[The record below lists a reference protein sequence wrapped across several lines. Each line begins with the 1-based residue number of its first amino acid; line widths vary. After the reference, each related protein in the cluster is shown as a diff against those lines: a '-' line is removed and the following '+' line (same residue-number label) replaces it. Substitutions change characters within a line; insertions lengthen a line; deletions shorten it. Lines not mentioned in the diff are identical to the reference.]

1 MLQLLRVEA
10 VVELLVVD
18 VEEND
23 EALAAVAV
31 DEAVLAG
38 ADIRMTMVY
47 VTSESICLWTDVF
60 SIQ

>member
-31 DEAVLAG
+31 DEVVLPEV
-38 ADIRMTMVY
+38 DTRMMMVY
-47 VTSESICLWTDVF
+47 IT
-60 SIQ
+60 